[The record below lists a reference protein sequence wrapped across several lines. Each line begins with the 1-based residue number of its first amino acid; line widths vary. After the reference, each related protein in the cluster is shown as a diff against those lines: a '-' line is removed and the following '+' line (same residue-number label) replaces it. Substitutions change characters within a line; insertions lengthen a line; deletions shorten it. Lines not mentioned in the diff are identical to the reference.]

1 MSRLPHNYQKYPQNV
16 MEPKKIEI
24 DGDVFNVFGY
34 HFKGLRDFYDFLK
47 SNPKINYTVWNSDDK
62 IASIS
67 NNYSFAGCRYEE
79 AVEKLVQEM
88 DPGYQEYLRIQKSIK
103 AKMGYSHRYRPI
115 KTVAGGVV
123 DPVSYITGSPTIY
136 RASRLVKQP
145 RFVTLDTQIA
155 YYHGTSKKQVFHRAL
170 IITNL
175 VHALEKAGYSV
186 NVNSFMAVEEENE
199 LINAIFEIKN
209 HGQKMNYQTL
219 YKSLVDVEFFRR
231 LCFRLMEISDVK
243 NEWYYGYG
251 QTCSKK
257 RVRQLLHLNKE
268 DLYFDQPRNME
279 IRGSDI
285 GSDFERVV
293 EELGLDDVIDV
304 EREKEVLR
312 QSIKVLKKD

>member
-67 NNYSFAGCRYEE
+67 NSYSFAGCRYEE

-103 AKMGYSHRYRPI
+103 AKMGYSHRYSPI

-123 DPVSYITGSPTIY
+123 DPVSYVTGSPTIY